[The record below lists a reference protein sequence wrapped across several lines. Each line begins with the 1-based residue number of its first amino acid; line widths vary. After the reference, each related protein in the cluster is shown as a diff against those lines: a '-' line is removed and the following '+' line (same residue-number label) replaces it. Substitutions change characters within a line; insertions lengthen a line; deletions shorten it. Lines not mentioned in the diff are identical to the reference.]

1 MPASGSG
8 SSNSTA
14 IVLIVGGTVGLIVAL
29 VGAVLVGASR
39 PGGRGR
45 LADSPGAEPSARYG
59 RGMRDRDPSERL
71 LATADG
77 RDARDVGVRLRR
89 HPRPRAVTRGRPT
102 GVRPARDRRGRA
114 GPRVAIRRPA
124 RPARRDVL
132 RLAVCGAAWPGAY
145 FVLLNASERHVDAAT
160 ASILVKLAP
169 VLVALAAGAMLREG
183 FPARVLGG
191 CAIALAGVVVV
202 GAGGHGDVVGAA
214 LGVGAAVAYATG
226 VVLQK
231 PVVGRVSPLAAS
243 TIGTAAGAL
252 LCLPFAPALVER
264 VPELDPGSLV
274 WLVYLGLFPTA
285 VAFTTWAYALARTPA
300 GRLAATTYLV
310 PPLTA
315 AFAWW
320 LPARRPPA
328 APWPA
333 A

>member
-1 MPASGSG
+1 MRRPTITEHPLATAATAATLVMWAS
-8 SSNSTA
+8 A
-14 IVLIVGGTVGLIVAL
+14 FVGIRAL
-29 VGAVLVGASR
+29 APDLGAGPLAF
-39 PGGRGR
+39 GR
-45 LADSPGAEPSARYG
+45 LAIAALALGAVA
-59 RGMRDRDPSERL
+59 
-71 LATADG
+71 
-77 RDARDVGVRLRR
+77 
-89 HPRPRAVTRGRPT
+89 
-102 GVRPARDRRGRA
+102 
-114 GPRVAIRRPA
+114 AIRRPA
-124 RPARRDVL
+124 LPARVDAL

-145 FVLLNASERHVDAAT
+145 FVLLNAAERHVDAAT

-169 VLVALAAGAMLREG
+169 VLVALAAGAMLHEG

-202 GAGGHGDVVGAA
+202 GAGGRGDLLGAA

-231 PVVGRVSPLAAS
+231 PVIGRVSPLAAS
-243 TIGTAAGAL
+243 AIGTAAGAL
-252 LCLPFAPALVER
+252 LCLPFAPGLAHQL
-264 VPELDPGSLV
+264 PELDAGALA

-320 LPARRPPA
+320 LLGEAPTGRALVGGVVSLAGVAVACTTWRLRRRPAVAPDA
-328 APWPA
+328 A
-333 A
+333 

>member
-1 MPASGSG
+1 MPRS
-8 SSNSTA
+8 
-14 IVLIVGGTVGLIVAL
+14 I
-29 VGAVLVGASR
+29 
-39 PGGRGR
+39 
-45 LADSPGAEPSARYG
+45 
-59 RGMRDRDPSERL
+59 PSERL
-71 LATADG
+71 LATAATAATLVMWASAFVGIRALAPSLAPGPLAFG
-77 RDARDVGVRLRR
+77 RLVIAAAALGLVVL
-89 HPRPRAVTRGRPT
+89 
-102 GVRPARDRRGRA
+102 
-114 GPRVAIRRPA
+114 IRRPA
-124 RPARRDVL
+124 RPARGDVV

-202 GAGGHGDVVGAA
+202 GAGGRGDLVGAA
-214 LGVGAAVAYATG
+214 LGVGAAVAYAAG

-231 PVVGRVSPLAAS
+231 PVVGRVSPVAAS
-243 TIGTAAGAL
+243 AIGTAAGAV
-252 LCLPFAPALVER
+252 LCLPFAPALAER
-264 VPELDPGSLV
+264 LPELDAGALT

-285 VAFTTWAYALARTPA
+285 IAFTTWAYALARTPA

-320 LPARRPPA
+320 LLGEAPTGRSLVGGVISLLGVVVACTTWRLRRRA
-328 APWPA
+328 AGPEA
-333 A
+333 AVRRAA